1 MRLRL
6 VIGIVIFFILISLAS
21 AFMLVGPGSAFSN
34 RQIGQQP
41 VADPTAVSPDNV
53 IARENAQLGTRKWQI
68 SVGDEALTEIQG
80 YTSATSVTPGDKL
93 TFYVS
98 TEKEGDG
105 FTIEIYRLGWYG
117 GDGARLMASQSGLRG
132 QAQGYYNWHTH
143 SLSNCKSCRV
153 DKKTGLVE
161 ANWQPSYS
169 LTVPSDWTT
178 GVYLAKFSLV
188 SSGKARYAPFD
199 VRGNA
204 HSAYIAVTSDNTYQA
219 YNVWGGNS
227 LYSADDVTPTSGN
240 SAPLGVMVSFDRPYV
255 TGQGASD
262 VLLYEVNAIRWMERQ
277 GYDLSYISS
286 VDMHENPGQLLQH
299 RVYLSMGH
307 DEYWSK
313 EMRDGAENARDNGV
327 GMIIWGANA
336 AYWQIRYQ
344 PDSAGVP
351 DRTIICYKVETPNED
366 LVRDPL
372 YGVDN
377 SRVTSLWRD
386 PIVGRPENALIGIM
400 FSDVTHKRFGFPWQ
414 MDPQVA
420 SPLLD
425 GTNLRGG
432 QQYGCNLVGYEWD
445 KVFANNLTPAN
456 LQVLSTSHTV
466 SDENVPDTGNTTYY
480 IAPSGAMVFATG
492 SIYWTRALDDYRF
505 EPDPLCPDQNQVIP
519 EMQKLMINVMQAV
532 AVFHHTGQL

>member
-6 VIGIVIFFILISLAS
+6 IIGVVIFFILISLVA
-21 AFMLVGPGSAFSN
+21 AFMLVGPSSAFSN
-34 RQIGQQP
+34 RQSGEQA
-41 VADPTAVSPDNV
+41 VADPTAVGADNV

-80 YTSATSVTPGDKL
+80 YTSATSVTAGDKL

-98 TEKEGDG
+98 TEKAGDG

-117 GDGARLMASQSGLRG
+117 GDGARLMASQIGLRG

-143 SLSNCKSCRV
+143 SLSNCKSCHV
-153 DKKTGLVE
+153 DKDTGLVE
-161 ANWQPSYS
+161 ANWKSSYS
-169 LTVPSDWTT
+169 LTIPADWTT

-219 YNVWGGNS
+219 YNIWGGNS
-227 LYSADDVTPTSGN
+227 LYSADDVPATVVVPEPKG
-240 SAPLGVMVSFDRPYV
+240 AVVSFNRPYV

-262 VLLYEVNAIRWMERQ
+262 VLMYEVNIIRWMEKQ
-277 GYDLSYISS
+277 GYNLSYISS

-299 RVYLSMGH
+299 HTYISLGH

-313 EMRDGAENARDNGV
+313 EMRDGAENARDHGV
-327 GMIIWGANA
+327 GMIFAGADA

-344 PDSAGVP
+344 PDSTGVA
-351 DRTIICYKVETPNED
+351 DRTIICYKVETPNDD
-366 LVRDPL
+366 LTRDPL

-414 MDPQVA
+414 MNSQVA

-445 KVFANNLTPAN
+445 KVFANGVTPAN

-466 SDENVPDTGNTTYY
+466 SDENVADTGNTSYY
-480 IAPSGAMVFATG
+480 IAPSGALVFATG
-492 SIYWTRALDDYRF
+492 SIYWTWALDDYRL
-505 EPDPLCPDQNQVIP
+505 EPDPACPNQNHVIP
-519 EMQKLMINVMQAV
+519 EMEKLMINVMKAV
-532 AVFHHTGQL
+532 VVLHPTGQL